1 MGVITT
7 TLLSGGTILLTGTI
21 LFRRK
26 LSRNWIKISP
36 AVTKTLQS
44 NEAIIITG
52 GNCGLGLETAKD
64 LVGRIG
70 NGKIILGCRNIDSGE
85 DAVSLIRRQISG
97 SNRSGKDATA
107 NIECMQLDLASPES
121 IQQFVSDLTKRH
133 NDVNEQLQIHTLI
146 CNAGVWKPME
156 NHQKTETEKY
166 EIHFGVNHLGHFRL
180 MKSILPLMMS
190 SSSIT
195 TTTTTDKRIVFVSS
209 SLLKS
214 GKIDMQKRDFIYDGR
229 AVDNN
234 EKKNSFAPT
243 GYCDSKLMNALTCR
257 QLAIELQ
264 KHNNQ
269 QQQKNST
276 ITTYAVC
283 PGFCRSNLGRSVQV
297 PFFVRGIMRLFQR
310 TSAQGAQNIVH
321 VTLEDTQNL
330 VSGEIYQDG
339 KISTELSSF
348 LDDVGEDTDVQKQLW
363 DLSSELSGAEK

>member
-7 TLLSGGTILLTGTI
+7 TLVGSATILLTGTM
-21 LFRRK
+21 LFRRR
-26 LSRNWIKISP
+26 LSRNWIKVSP
-36 AVTKTLQS
+36 NVTKTLQS

-52 GNCGLGLETAKD
+52 GNSGLGLETAKD
-64 LVGRIG
+64 LMGRIG
-70 NGKIILGCRNIDSGE
+70 NGRIILGCRNVDSGE
-85 DAVSLIRRQISG
+85 DAISLIRRQST
-97 SNRSGKDATA
+97 SSSGKNTAATN

-121 IQQFVSDLTKRH
+121 ISKFVSDLTKRH

-146 CNAGVWKPME
+146 CNAGVWMPME
-156 NHQKTETEKY
+156 YSQKTETENY

-190 SSSIT
+190 SSSSS
-195 TTTTTDKRIVFVSS
+195 DKRIIFVSS

-229 AVDNN
+229 KAVDNN
-234 EKKNSFAPT
+234 EKKKKKKNSFAPT

-264 KHNNQ
+264 KYN

-276 ITTYAVC
+276 IATYALC

-321 VTLEDTQNL
+321 VTLEDTQKL
-330 VSGEIYQDG
+330 VSGGIYQDG
-339 KISTELSSF
+339 KISMELTSF
-348 LDDVGEDTDVQKQLW
+348 LDDVGEDVQKQLW
-363 DLSSELSGAEK
+363 DLSSELSDAKK

>member
-7 TLLSGGTILLTGTI
+7 TLVGSGTILVTATM
-21 LFRRK
+21 LFRRR

-36 AVTKTLQS
+36 TVTKTLQS

-64 LVGRIG
+64 LMGRIIG
-70 NGKIILGCRNIDSGE
+70 NGKIILACRNVVSGE
-85 DAVSLIRRQISG
+85 DAISLIRRQS
-97 SNRSGKDATA
+97 SGKNTAT

-121 IQQFVSDLTKRH
+121 ISKFVTDLTKRH

-146 CNAGVWKPME
+146 CNAGVWMPME
-156 NHQKTETEKY
+156 NHQKTTKEKY
-166 EIHFGVNHLGHFRL
+166 EIHFGVNHLGHYRL

-190 SSSIT
+190 SSSS
-195 TTTTTDKRIVFVSS
+195 DKRIIFVSS
-209 SLLKS
+209 SLLNS

-229 AVDNN
+229 VEN
-234 EKKNSFAPT
+234 EKKKKNSFAPT

-269 QQQKNST
+269 QQKQKNST

-321 VTLEDTQNL
+321 VTMEDTQKL
-330 VSGEIYQDG
+330 VSGGIYQDG
-339 KISTELSSF
+339 KISMELTSF
-348 LDDVGEDTDVQKQLW
+348 LDGVGVDVQKQLW
-363 DLSSELSGAEK
+363 DLSSELSGAAKKE